1 MLGFLSFFLFVNIAA
16 LHNLHRLC
24 THACRIYFPHDA
36 NRDGGFINCHGQLFF
51 FFFFD
56 GVSSCV
62 SCWLGLEQAFTCCIT
77 LLFVEIRK
85 EKVFSFL
92 FFSLLSPSRSWGCV
106 SPSHS
111 FKSVC
116 LSVCSSSY
124 LSTWMQSAVAHVFG
138 SCSTAVKL
146 CRTWFLLFMKAA
158 MAARWAAQRENS
170 FQLALRQSGSAAQT

>member
-1 MLGFLSFFLFVNIAA
+1 MLLANVGISFFFFFCKY
-16 LHNLHRLC
+16 NLHRLC

-36 NRDGGFINCHGQLFF
+36 NRDGGFINSHGQLFF
-51 FFFFD
+51 FCD

-62 SCWLGLEQAFTCCIT
+62 SCWLGLEQASTCCIT

-124 LSTWMQSAVAHVFG
+124 LLTWMQSAVAHVFG

-170 FQLALRQSGSAAQT
+170 FQLALRQSGSTAQT